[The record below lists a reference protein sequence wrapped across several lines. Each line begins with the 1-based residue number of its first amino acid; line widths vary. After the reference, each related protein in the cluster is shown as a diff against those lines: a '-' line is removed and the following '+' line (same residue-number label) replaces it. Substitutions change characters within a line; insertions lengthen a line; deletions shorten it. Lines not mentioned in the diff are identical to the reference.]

1 MLKLKNL
8 QTKAL
13 ALATTAG
20 ATLCGASAF
29 AETTTGNLVVPSTG
43 VNATEIGTQLGNAVG
58 PFLLA
63 GVGVAIAVFIVRAG
77 WTWIKS
83 LGRG

>member
-20 ATLCGASAF
+20 ATLYGAASF
-29 AETTTGNLVVPSTG
+29 AQETGSLTVPSTG
-43 VNATEIGTQLGNAVG
+43 VNASEIGTKLGEAVG

-77 WTWIKS
+77 WNWIKS

>member
-1 MLKLKNL
+1 MLKLKKL
-8 QTKAL
+8 QPKAL
-13 ALATTAG
+13 AIATTASVVLYG
-20 ATLCGASAF
+20 AASY
-29 AETTTGNLVVPSTG
+29 AEDTGSLIVPTTGVDAV
-43 VNATEIGTQLGNAVG
+43 EIGSKLGEAVG

-77 WTWIKS
+77 WSWIKS

>member
-20 ATLCGASAF
+20 ATLYGAASF
-29 AETTTGNLVVPSTG
+29 AQETGSLVVPSTG
-43 VNATEIGTQLGNAVG
+43 VSAQEIGNELGKSVG

-77 WTWIKS
+77 WNWIKS

>member
-13 ALATTAG
+13 AFSAIAG
-20 ATLCGASAF
+20 STLCGASAF
-29 AETTTGNLVVPSTG
+29 AETATGTLVVPSTG
-43 VNATEIGTQLGNAVG
+43 VNAADIGNQLGQAVG

>member
-1 MLKLKNL
+1 
-8 QTKAL
+8 
-13 ALATTAG
+13 
-20 ATLCGASAF
+20 
-29 AETTTGNLVVPSTG
+29 LVVPSTG
-43 VNATEIGTQLGNAVG
+43 VNAQEIGNQLGQAVG

>member
-1 MLKLKNL
+1 MLKLK
-8 QTKAL
+8 TKAL
-13 ALATTAG
+13 ALATVAG
-20 ATLCGASAF
+20 STLCGAAAF
-29 AETTTGNLVVPSTG
+29 AETTTGTLVVPSTG
-43 VNATEIGTQLGNAVG
+43 VNAQEIGNQLGQAVG

-63 GVGVAIAVFIVRAG
+63 SVGVAIAVFIVRAG

>member
-20 ATLCGASAF
+20 AILCGASAF
-29 AETTTGNLVVPSTG
+29 AEEAGTLVVPSTG
-43 VNATEIGTQLGNAVG
+43 VNAAEIGTQLGQAVG

-77 WTWIKS
+77 WSWIKS

>member
-13 ALATTAG
+13 ALG
-20 ATLCGASAF
+20 SFVGASLLGGLAF
-29 AETTTGNLVVPSTG
+29 AQDGSLVVPSTG
-43 VNATEIGTQLGNAVG
+43 VDAAEIGNKLGSAVG